1 MNAWLRM
8 GCGFVAM
15 SAFAGAGCACT
26 WRAVT
31 APVYVGLV
39 LFALLLF
46 VVVVCIPD
54 DRWSLSA
61 LRGVLRRTRPPAWRT

>member
-1 MNAWLRM
+1 MNASLRM
-8 GCGFVAM
+8 GAGFVAM
-15 SAFAGAGCACT
+15 GAFAGAGCACT

-31 APVYVGLV
+31 APVYVVLV

-46 VVVVCIPD
+46 AVVVYLPD

-61 LRGVLRRTRPPAWRT
+61 LRGVLRRARPPAWRT